1 MNALTP
7 AADFLLGVADENIKL
22 CKCPPHIPLR
32 RYALTIRP
40 HPVTV
45 ASFQIVKLPY
55 QSGALAFQLF
65 ELIGNCNRHFVRGPI
80 SPPTNEERPS
90 AAGMP
95 CTKLSRPWLIQ
106 PKR

>member
-1 MNALTP
+1 
-7 AADFLLGVADENIKL
+7 
-22 CKCPPHIPLR
+22 
-32 RYALTIRP
+32 
-40 HPVTV
+40 
-45 ASFQIVKLPY
+45 
-55 QSGALAFQLF
+55 LF